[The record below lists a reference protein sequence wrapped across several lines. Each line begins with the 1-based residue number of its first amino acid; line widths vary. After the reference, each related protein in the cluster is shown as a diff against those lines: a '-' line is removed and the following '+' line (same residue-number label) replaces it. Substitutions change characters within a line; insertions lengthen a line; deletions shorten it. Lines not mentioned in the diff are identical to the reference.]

1 MIADDE
7 EAVKKKID
15 KTCSDN
21 LTVSLDTTCDVKKS
35 EKGDAEDPKPRIVLT
50 IRSEK
55 SSAKSNNMKIVSTEE
70 KLEEVSPRR
79 SSRTRGKWEWVC
91 DSDTSASP
99 KKYKSASENDDSD
112 AHNAKRS
119 TSRRSKDTDNV
130 VANAIARKEKLYEDI
145 TPQRSTRRQ
154 KPKGPEETADKLG
167 DRVKT
172 RRSARP
178 TATETQK
185 SKAKEDIEM
194 DIVDSDDEV
203 LDRGNRSQLRHLS
216 ELGLKAVT
224 IEDDEEV
231 EESGELE
238 ENEAEELEDDGD
250 LDEEAEAIGKLLDE
264 EEDSPSDGDE
274 DFYCSAAAS
283 PSEQPR
289 RSKRLCSSFTNDSDC
304 SSPAR
309 EDEQK

>member
-1 MIADDE
+1 MTRTLTTPSGPPAG
-7 EAVKKKID
+7 AVK
-15 KTCSDN
+15 T
-21 LTVSLDTTCDVKKS
+21 LTMLWPTPSLGRET
-35 EKGDAEDPKPRIVLT
+35 L
-50 IRSEK
+50 
-55 SSAKSNNMKIVSTEE
+55 
-70 KLEEVSPRR
+70 
-79 SSRTRGKWEWVC
+79 RG
-91 DSDTSASP
+91 
-99 KKYKSASENDDSD
+99 
-112 AHNAKRS
+112 HH
-119 TSRRSKDTDNV
+119 
-130 VANAIARKEKLYEDI
+130 
-145 TPQRSTRRQ
+145 PQRSTRRQ